1 MYSTYE
7 KVALA
12 GGFNLQVGEK
22 SFNSFLYQHEHTFI
36 NKNPTCYKKPT
47 NIGCI
52 DHILKYSPKSFL
64 KTETVITGLS
74 DFHKLTLSVFKLHS
88 SKAKAK
94 EIS

>member
-22 SFNSFLYQHEHTFI
+22 SFNSFLYQHELTFI
-36 NKNPTCYKKPT
+36 NKNPTCYKKPN

-74 DFHKLTLSVFKLHS
+74 DFHKLALSVFKLHS